1 MGSARKG
8 AIVGYAEWAT
18 ERRYEGPRRFMLE
31 QWMDLAAEALADAG
45 LALGDVDGLVCGT
58 LREAN
63 MFVPATVVEYLG
75 QPVKFAE
82 FVDLGGA
89 TGTGML
95 WRAAAAIELGL
106 CDVVLCALPGL
117 PIPSNPDPRDRPP
130 PEARWLGSTS
140 NAWGSPQAEFE
151 VPFGNVAQNAGYAM
165 IAAHY
170 EARFGSCERA
180 RAQITAQQRASAAV
194 NPLAAFYEKPVSIDE
209 CWPRP

>member
-18 ERRYEGPRRFMLE
+18 ERRYERPAFMLE

-75 QPVKFAE
+75 QPVKFGVRRPWGCHGHGHA
-82 FVDLGGA
+82 LACGRGHRAGA
-89 TGTGML
+89 L
-95 WRAAAAIELGL
+95 RCRAVRCGPAHP
-106 CDVVLCALPGL
+106 VK
-117 PIPSNPDPRDRPP
+117 PDPRDRPP
-130 PEARWLGSTS
+130 WKPGGQGPPRTLGGPPGGFG
-140 NAWGSPQAEFE
+140 A
-151 VPFGNVAQNAGYAM
+151 FGNVAQNAGYAM

-170 EARFGSCERA
+170 EARRILRTGPGPNHG
-180 RAQITAQQRASAAV
+180 SAAGQRG
-194 NPLAAFYEKPVSIDE
+194 LESFG
-209 CWPRP
+209 CFL

>member
-117 PIPSNPDPRDRPP
+117 PIPS
-130 PEARWLGSTS
+130 
-140 NAWGSPQAEFE
+140 
-151 VPFGNVAQNAGYAM
+151 
-165 IAAHY
+165 
-170 EARFGSCERA
+170 
-180 RAQITAQQRASAAV
+180 
-194 NPLAAFYEKPVSIDE
+194 
-209 CWPRP
+209 